1 MSNKSY
7 LLGDVELSI
16 NEIKKLSQYFQEV
29 LTYDANKKLVPKK
42 DEKGEAMKKLTLN
55 FSIFEEGRYGKNVS
69 FTLPQS
75 KEQREAKEPKKFVAN
90 GKIFFASDDLKSFVQ
105 KSENKQE
112 AVQETVVV
120 DDSLPF

>member
-7 LLGDVELSI
+7 LLGEVELSI
-16 NEIKKLSQYFQEV
+16 NEIKRLNQYFQDV

-75 KEQREAKEPKKFVAN
+75 KEQREAKESKKYVAN
-90 GKIFFASDDLKSFVQ
+90 GKIFYASDDLRGFVQ
-105 KSENKQE
+105 KNENKQE
-112 AVQETVVV
+112 GVQETAATE
-120 DDSLPF
+120 DFPF